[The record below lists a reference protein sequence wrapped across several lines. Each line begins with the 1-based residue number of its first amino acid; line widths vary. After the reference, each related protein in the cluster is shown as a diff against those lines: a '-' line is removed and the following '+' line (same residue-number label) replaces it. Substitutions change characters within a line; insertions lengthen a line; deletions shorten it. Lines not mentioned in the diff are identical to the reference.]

1 MTITIGGQ
9 PKRIG
14 LALSGGG
21 FRAAGFH
28 LGVMRKLK
36 ELKLLDKVDLFSC
49 VSGGSD

>member
-1 MTITIGGQ
+1 MSITIGGQ
-9 PKRIG
+9 PKRLG

-36 ELKLLDKVDLFSC
+36 ALAWPTWGSV
-49 VSGGSD
+49 GGAVR